1 MIFAPDR
8 ITDFHAVMKEKY
20 PQVDITNERS
30 TERLVDSGK
39 RNKVAG
45 VEITLQFM
53 PDIRGEHSQVNVGTV
68 SHFFKVFDR

>member
-30 TERLVDSGK
+30 TERLVDSSK
-39 RNKVAG
+39 SDKVAG

-53 PDIRGEHSQVNVGTV
+53 PDIRREHGQVNVGNV
-68 SHFFKVFDR
+68 SHFFRFIDR